1 MLFIQE
7 AFPDHSQSN
16 TSHFHLRRH
25 LLSPYQV
32 QLLKIDYI
40 YHQPKYQIFVRVYF
54 FPLSSKMKKAG
65 TCPVLFNTIS
75 VGSRTE

>member
-16 TSHFHLRRH
+16 TSHFHPRRH

-40 YHQPKYQIFVRVYF
+40 SHQPKYQIFVSLEF
-54 FPLSSKMKKAG
+54 
-65 TCPVLFNTIS
+65 IS
-75 VGSRTE
+75 FH